1 MTCEVCG
8 QEATVHVTAISG
20 GKREDHYFCETCA
33 KERGEFN
40 LFTPTQQALESWIA
54 GLTGMVPAQPPQAG
68 PGGMERAADS
78 KCSHCGMTFS
88 QFARTGLLG
97 CPDCYQAL
105 REPLLPVIRRMQGAN
120 PHTGKVPHSAGGEV
134 RRMADLRK
142 LREALLQAIGREQYE
157 EAARLRDE
165 IRRLEGTATEEGGAN
180 DGAS

>member
-8 QEATVHVTAISG
+8 REATVHVTAISG

-33 KERGEFN
+33 RERGEFN

-54 GLTGMVPAQPPQAG
+54 GLTGMVPTQPAMAHEAG
-68 PGGMERAADS
+68 VERTADPR
-78 KCSHCGMTFS
+78 CPTCGMTFS

-120 PHTGKVPHSAGGEV
+120 PHTGKVPRRTGGAA
-134 RRMADLRK
+134 RRMADLRR
-142 LREALLQAIGREQYE
+142 LREALARAVQQERYE

-165 IRRLEGTATEEGGAN
+165 IRKLEAEAGEGTSGGTR
-180 DGAS
+180 

>member
-54 GLTGMVPAQPPQAG
+54 GLTGMVAASPQGMGQG
-68 PGGMERAADS
+68 PMERTQDPR
-78 KCSHCGMTFS
+78 CPTCGMTFS

-105 REPLLPVIRRMQGAN
+105 REPLMPVVRRMQGAN
-120 PHTGKVPHSAGGEV
+120 PHTGKVPHSAGGEA
-134 RRMADLRK
+134 RRMAELRK
-142 LREALLQAIGREQYE
+142 LRETLAQAVAREQYE

-165 IRRLEGTATEEGGAN
+165 IRRLDGAAQEGGETH
-180 DGAS
+180 GAS

>member
-8 QEATVHVTAISG
+8 QEATVHVTAIAG

-54 GLTGMVPAQPPQAG
+54 GLTGMVPVGPQTVE
-68 PGGMERAADS
+68 PGSVEQTVDPR
-78 KCSHCGMTFS
+78 CPTCGMTFS

-97 CPDCYQAL
+97 CPDCYTAL
-105 REPLLPVIRRMQGAN
+105 RPSLLPVIRRMQGAN
-120 PHTGKVPHSAGGEV
+120 PHTGKVPHRAGGEA
-134 RRMADLRK
+134 RRLADLRR
-142 LREALLQAIGREQYE
+142 LREALTRAVAQEQYE

-165 IRRLEGTATEEGGAN
+165 IRRLDDVTKGGASH
-180 DGAS
+180 GAS